1 MTPILIRDRE
11 TNHIRLEKPP
21 AEQALVWLYRDS
33 LVSRVACFL
42 LAHSTILGWVYALF
56 QKSSLSRR
64 TIQPFVQKYG
74 LDTSEFDP
82 LETFKSFAQFFER
95 RLHPHTRPVDRNS
108 NVLVSPADGRLKEV
122 DVEKPFDVKGR
133 PFTMEKLVKDPSIAQ
148 RFEKGKVVTVRLA
161 PEDYHRLHAPLDGKV
176 VSVKNVWGPLRS
188 VSPIALRQ
196 KLSILSENKRTI
208 IDFGDYALILV
219 GATFV
224 GTIHVD
230 VKAGDEIKKGS
241 EIGHFSFG
249 GSMCVIL
256 LKEGF
261 ELKEDLYFPEGEV
274 RVKMGQPIAIKI

>member
-11 TNHIRLEKPP
+11 TKEIREEKPP

-33 LVSRVACFL
+33 LVSKVVCFF
-42 LAHSTILGWVYALF
+42 LAHFTFLGWGYALF
-56 QKSSLSRR
+56 QKSPFSKK

-82 LETFKSFAQFFER
+82 IETFKSFAHFFER
-95 RLHPHTRPVDRNS
+95 RLHPNARPVDQNS
-108 NVLVSPADGRLKEV
+108 NALVSPADGRLKEV
-122 DVEKPFDVKGR
+122 GVEKPFDVKGR
-133 PFTMEKLVKDPSIAQ
+133 PFTIEKLVRDPSIAQ

-161 PEDYHRLHAPLDGKV
+161 PDDYHRLHAPLDGKV

-196 KLSILSENKRTI
+196 KLSILSENKRKI
-208 IDFGDYALILV
+208 IDFGDYALVLV
-219 GATFV
+219 GATFI

-230 VKAGDEIKKGS
+230 LKAGDEVKKGE

-249 GSMCVIL
+249 GSMCVL
-256 LKEGF
+256 LMKEGF
-261 ELKEDLYFPEGEV
+261 ELTEDLYFPEGEV
-274 RVKMGQPIAIKI
+274 RVKMGQPIALRV